1 MGLRNAMVFSSFR
14 TCRWVDRLTERDMGR
29 RRPGATLYSNAG
41 DKRWQMVQL
50 SDTQRI
56 QTAIS
61 ERAAA
66 IC

>member
-1 MGLRNAMVFSSFR
+1 
-14 TCRWVDRLTERDMGR
+14 MGR